1 MTASGELS
9 VHRPW
14 SRRKYDMLEAL
25 KESQPVQ
32 FVRLTAASTSGRK
45 APHYTCSVQKKA
57 EPRRLSRV
65 KR

>member
-9 VHRPW
+9 VRRPW
-14 SRRKYDMLEAL
+14 SRRKYDILEAL
-25 KESQPVQ
+25 KESHPVQ
-32 FVRLTAASTSGRK
+32 FVRLAAASTSGRK
-45 APHYTCSVQKKA
+45 APHYTCSVQKTA